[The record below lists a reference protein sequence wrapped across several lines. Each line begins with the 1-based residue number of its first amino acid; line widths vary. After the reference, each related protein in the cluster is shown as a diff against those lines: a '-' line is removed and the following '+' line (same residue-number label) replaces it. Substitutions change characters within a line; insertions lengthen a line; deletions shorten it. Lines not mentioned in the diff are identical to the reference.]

1 MTDKCTDRLSEY
13 LDGDL
18 TVMEQTALEAHV
30 AQCADCST
38 VLDELRGVV
47 ARAQALDDRPPAR
60 DLWQGIAA
68 LIGSNPAAVQASGP
82 KEAKVLSFRRV
93 WFTVPQLAAAALA
106 LMLGSGAVVYRLA
119 SNAAPAG
126 MAALEPGDEIPM
138 SMRAAAALGELRT
151 DSTVA
156 ELEAALE
163 NGRGTLDTSTVRIIR
178 QNLAIIDAAIAQARR
193 ALVADPGNVY
203 LNNNLA
209 GSMKRKVEL
218 LRRANQLAASRS

>member
-1 MTDKCTDRLSEY
+1 MTDKWTDRLSEY

-18 TVMEQTALEAHV
+18 TAMEQTALEAHV
-30 AQCADCST
+30 AHCADCSA

-68 LIGSNPAAVQASGP
+68 LIGSNPAAAP
-82 KEAKVLSFRRV
+82 KSRQRRV

-119 SNAAPAG
+119 SNVASAG
-126 MAALEPGDEIPM
+126 MVALEPGDEIPV
-138 SMRAAAALGELRT
+138 SMRAAAALGEARI

-156 ELEAALE
+156 ELEFVLE

-178 QNLAIIDAAIAQARR
+178 ENLAIIDVAIAQARR
-193 ALVADPGNVY
+193 ALVDDPGNVY